1 MTTRSYQMS
10 EETARVLF
18 GAVTAYI
25 DAEAEVRFLAEID
38 EPASAEVGKPYAAR
52 AENLKTELT
61 KEAKRKAGARME
73 DLGLGGGW

>member
-1 MTTRSYQMS
+1 MSEGYQMS
-10 EETARVLF
+10 EETARILF

-25 DAEAEVRFLAEID
+25 DAEAEVRFLGEID
-38 EPASAEVGKPYAAR
+38 EPATAEVGKRFAAR

-73 DLGLGGGW
+73 SLGLGGGW